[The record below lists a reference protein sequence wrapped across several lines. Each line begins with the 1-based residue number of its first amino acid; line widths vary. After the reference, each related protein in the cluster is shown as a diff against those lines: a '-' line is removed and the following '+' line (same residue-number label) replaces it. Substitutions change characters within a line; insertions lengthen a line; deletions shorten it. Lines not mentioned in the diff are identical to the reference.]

1 MNPKFLVSLFVSLII
16 SSLCQNEYRI
26 IALWKYQK
34 LNACKYTYYTF
45 FNCVWWQIC
54 PCAEISCG
62 IYTIYEKTP
71 KNFSP
76 NYLLFALHHNGLTSF
91 LKVRQSGND
100 FFKPTFLPKFERT
113 NSTLLLWYLKSTCF
127 CSFFGRNWRHNKDI
141 SKLSDL

>member
-1 MNPKFLVSLFVSLII
+1 MNPNCLFVSLII
-16 SSLCQNEYRI
+16 SSFCQNEYRI

-91 LKVRQSGND
+91 LKWKW
-100 FFKPTFLPKFERT
+100 FFQADVSSKNRT
-113 NSTLLLWYLKSTCF
+113 NEFDFTTMIPQVDLF
-127 CSFFGRNWRHNKDI
+127 SFIFWKKFKTPKRHFEIN
-141 SKLSDL
+141 